1 MRAFTSCVL
10 ALALSASGA
19 LAAGSEVTLSPGHPA
34 GLKQAEMSGN
44 TILYVALGA
53 GAIAAIAIAAS
64 DGGGAAPTPGPVTTT
79 TTTTTTS

>member
-1 MRAFTSCVL
+1 MRAFTSSIL

-19 LAAGSEVTLSPGHPA
+19 LAAGSDVSLAPGHPA

-44 TILYVALGA
+44 MIIYVALGA

-64 DGGGAAPTPGPVTTT
+64 NGSSAPPAPGPVTTT
-79 TTTTTTS
+79 TTTTTG

>member
-1 MRAFTSCVL
+1 MRAFTSGIL
-10 ALALSASGA
+10 ALALSASGV
-19 LAAGSEVTLSPGHPA
+19 LAAGSDVSLAPGRPA

-64 DGGGAAPTPGPVTTT
+64 NGSNAAPTPGPVTTT
-79 TTTTTTS
+79 TTTTTTG